1 MMIVDYGGLRGHHF
15 SPVVLAVTH
24 LTILG
29 WIALTIF
36 GAIFQL
42 ISIIM
47 KVKLHSEL
55 LAYIQYFF
63 HIAGMILLV
72 TSFYLFEFGTMM
84 VVGGS
89 MLVFAIILSSSILE
103 SRLVKVK
110 KEI

>member
-1 MMIVDYGGLRGHHF
+1 MVPGFATKLSPSFKLVSLYFLTAIVSLIAAVLMMIVDYSGLRGHHF

-55 LAYIQYFF
+55 
-63 HIAGMILLV
+63 
-72 TSFYLFEFGTMM
+72 
-84 VVGGS
+84 
-89 MLVFAIILSSSILE
+89 
-103 SRLVKVK
+103 
-110 KEI
+110 